1 MGGAAERH
9 FRKARP
15 GVDDLPWGTLNPS
28 EYDPSAVNQA
38 RSSWTEV
45 AINEYRA
52 VASFSEVLRALVDV
66 KAPLDLLGM
75 TSDFLADECSHVEL
89 ASRMAMELGG
99 AAPREV
105 DFNRFTPRPRTQTA
119 FQRANELVLR
129 VGCIAE
135 AFSGG
140 TATVSYASTSHG
152 LPRAVYETILR
163 DEAHHR
169 RLGGLYLNGRCRA
182 STRTKPA
189 ASARCSWEL
198 FVLSRRSGSPG
209 PHGRRQPRRG
219 PRTTS
224 RRSGGLA
231 PRSLP
236 PSRERW
242 SCATSST
249 RSRPLASRSA
259 GRSERTCSRSEAQPR
274 PFRGSGP
281 FALTSPRAA
290 RPRSR
295 PASQGASSKDP
306 ACAVGATFD
315 TFGKEHSVCTCF
327 ERWPPFRV

>member
-1 MGGAAERH
+1 VKVPFEIEWMGGAAEHH

-15 GVDDLPWGTLNPS
+15 GIDDLPWGTLDPS
-28 EYDPSAVNQA
+28 KYDPAAVDQA
-38 RSSWTEV
+38 RRSWTEV

-105 DFNRFTPRPRTQTA
+105 DFDHFTPRLRTQTA

-129 VGCIAE
+129 VGCVAE

-169 RLGGLYLNGRCRA
+169 RLGGLYFEWA
-182 STRTKPA
+182 
-189 ASARCSWEL
+189 
-198 FVLSRRSGSPG
+198 LSRIDEDEAHRLGQVLLG
-209 PHGRRQPRRG
+209 ALRA
-219 PRTTS
+219 
-224 RRSGGLA
+224 LA
-231 PRSLP
+231 PFWKS
-236 PSRERW
+236 
-242 SCATSST
+242 
-249 RSRPLASRSA
+249 
-259 GRSERTCSRSEAQPR
+259 
-274 PFRGSGP
+274 
-281 FALTSPRAA
+281 RAA
-290 RPRSR
+290 RTSSPPPWSEDDLKALGWLGPSKFAPIAREVVVRDILDPLETIGIAISR
-295 PASQGASSKDP
+295 
-306 ACAVGATFD
+306 
-315 TFGKEHSVCTCF
+315 E
-327 ERWPPFRV
+327 ERADLLAQ

>member
-1 MGGAAERH
+1 VKVPFEIEWMGGAAERH
-9 FRKARP
+9 LRKARP
-15 GVDDLPWGTLNPS
+15 GVDDLPWGTLDPS
-28 EYDPSAVNQA
+28 KYDPSAVDQA

-105 DFNRFTPRPRTQTA
+105 DFDRFTPRLRVQTA

-129 VGCIAE
+129 VGCVAE

-169 RLGGLYLNGRCRA
+169 RLGGLYFEWA
-182 STRTKPA
+182 
-189 ASARCSWEL
+189 
-198 FVLSRRSGSPG
+198 LSRIDEDEA
-209 PHGRRQPRRG
+209 RRLGQVLLGALRA
-219 PRTTS
+219 
-224 RRSGGLA
+224 LA
-231 PRSLP
+231 PFWKS
-236 PSRERW
+236 
-242 SCATSST
+242 
-249 RSRPLASRSA
+249 
-259 GRSERTCSRSEAQPR
+259 
-274 PFRGSGP
+274 
-281 FALTSPRAA
+281 RAA
-290 RPRSR
+290 RTSSPPPWSEDDLKALGWLGPSTFAPVAREVVVRDILDPLETIGIAISR
-295 PASQGASSKDP
+295 
-306 ACAVGATFD
+306 
-315 TFGKEHSVCTCF
+315 E
-327 ERWPPFRV
+327 ERADLLAQ